1 MDAPEWG
8 SQPASVYSKRTRT
21 KTIPVENQLTTMNG
35 ADALVR
41 MLQLNG
47 VKHIFGLC
55 GDTSLPFYD
64 AMARLDHGMDHVLT
78 RDERSAA
85 YMADGYA
92 RVTNKPGV
100 CEGPSGG
107 GATYLLP
114 GLVEAN
120 ESAIPVLGITSDVS
134 VGARGKFPLTELDQ
148 QALYRPL
155 TKWNTTIDRVDQI
168 PHAVRSAFRAM
179 TTGRPGATHICLPYD
194 VQKHAIDPAQV
205 WQQPGHDIYPAYR
218 FAPDPHEVERAA
230 GQLVAARA
238 PVLICGG
245 GVVISGAMAELDAL
259 ATLLNAPVCTSVSGQ
274 GSLPGP
280 HPLHAGVVG
289 TNGGVDATREVV
301 AQADLV
307 LFIGARA
314 GSTTTEHWQMPSR
327 KVAILHLDVDP
338 MTIATNYR
346 TDVALVGD
354 AKLGLAALAAAV
366 RERMVHRPADAADGR
381 AVVARARATK
391 QAFFLPLAQARTRP
405 IKPERVVDALN
416 QLLPPQAIVVADPG
430 TPCPYFSAYFDAP
443 QAGRHFITN
452 RAHGAL
458 GFSLS
463 AAVGAAFGRP
473 DAMVVSVMGDGSFG
487 FTCGELETVVRRGIP
502 LKMVVFSNAVFGWIK
517 ASQKAGYGQRYF
529 SVDFN
534 RTDHARVAEAFGV
547 KAWRVEDPAE
557 VHGALKAALMHDGPA
572 LVDVVSQE
580 LQDTAV
586 PVSQWMG

>member
-1 MDAPEWG
+1 MTAPF
-8 SQPASVYSKRTRT
+8 T
-21 KTIPVENQLTTMNG
+21 G
-35 ADALVR
+35 ADAMVR
-41 MLQLNG
+41 MLQRNG

-64 AMARLDHGMDHVLT
+64 AMARLDHGMDHILT
-78 RDERSAA
+78 RDERSAG
-85 YMADGYA
+85 YMADAYA
-92 RVTNKPGV
+92 RVTGKVGV

-120 ESAIPVLGITSDVS
+120 ESSVAVLGITSDVS

-148 QALYRPL
+148 QALYKPL

-179 TTGRPGATHICLPYD
+179 TTGRPGAAHICLPYD
-194 VQKHAIDPAQV
+194 VQKHTLDPAEV
-205 WQQPGHDIYPAYR
+205 WAQPGHDRFPAYR
-218 FAPDPHEVERAA
+218 SAPDPAA
-230 GQLVAARA
+230 VAEAADLLVAARS

-245 GVVISGAMAELDAL
+245 GVVIAGASAALDAL

-274 GSLPGP
+274 GSLADN
-280 HPLHAGVVG
+280 HPLNVGVVG
-289 TNGGVDATREVV
+289 TNGGVDATRAVV

-327 KVAILHLDVDP
+327 QVTIVHLDVDA
-338 MTIATNYR
+338 MTIGTNYR

-354 AKLGLAALAAAV
+354 ALLGLQALHTAV
-366 RERMVHRPADAADGR
+366 QARISKRPADAADG
-381 AVVARARATK
+381 AALAATARAAK
-391 QAFFLPLAQARTRP
+391 QAFFAPLAASLDRP
-405 IKPERVVDALN
+405 IKPERVVDILN
-416 QLLPPQAIVVADPG
+416 RLLPARAIVVADPG
-430 TPCPYFSAYFDAP
+430 TPCPYFTAYFNAP
-443 QAGRHFITN
+443 QSGRHFITN

-458 GFSLS
+458 GFAMS
-463 AAVGAAFGRP
+463 AGVGAAIGQP
-473 DAMVVSVMGDGSFG
+473 DSVVVSVMGDGSFG
-487 FTCGELETVVRRGIP
+487 FTCGELETIVRRNVP
-502 LKMVVFSNAVFGWIK
+502 LKMIVFSNAVYGWIK
-517 ASQKAGYGQRYF
+517 ASQKSGYDARYF

-534 RTDHARVAEAFGV
+534 RTHHARVAEAFGV
-547 KAWRVEDPAE
+547 KAWQVEDPADLE
-557 VHGALKAALMHDGPA
+557 AALKAALMHDGPA
-572 LVDVVSQE
+572 LVAVISQE

>member
-1 MDAPEWG
+1 M
-8 SQPASVYSKRTRT
+8 
-21 KTIPVENQLTTMNG
+21 TTAFNG
-35 ADALVR
+35 ADAMVR

-64 AMARLDHGMDHVLT
+64 AMARLDHGMDHILT
-78 RDERSAA
+78 RDERSAG
-85 YMADGYA
+85 YMADAYA
-92 RVTNKPGV
+92 RVTGKVGV

-114 GLVEAN
+114 GLAEAN
-120 ESAIPVLGITSDVS
+120 ESSVPVLGITSDVS

-194 VQKHAIDPAQV
+194 VQKHTLDPADV
-205 WQQPGHDIYPAYR
+205 WAQPGHGHYPAYR
-218 FAPDPHEVERAA
+218 SAPDPAA
-230 GQLVAARA
+230 VAEAADRLVAARC

-245 GVVISGAMAELDAL
+245 GVLIAGASAALDAL
-259 ATLLNAPVCTSVSGQ
+259 ATLLNAPVCSSVSGQ
-274 GSLPGP
+274 GSLAGS
-280 HPLHAGVVG
+280 HPLNAGVVG
-289 TNGGVDATREVV
+289 TNGGVEATRAVV

-307 LFIGARA
+307 MFIGARA

-327 KVAILHLDVDP
+327 KVTIVHLDVDA
-338 MTIATNYR
+338 MTIGTNYR

-354 AKLGLAALAAAV
+354 ALLGLQALHAAV
-366 RERMVHRPADAADGR
+366 QQRIARRPADAADG
-381 AVVARARATK
+381 AALAATARATK
-391 QAFFLPLAQARTRP
+391 QAFFAPLAASLERP
-405 IKPERVVDALN
+405 IKPERVVDTLN
-416 QLLPPQAIVVADPG
+416 RLLPARAIVVADPG
-430 TPCPYFSAYFDAP
+430 TPCPYFTAYFDAP

-458 GFSLS
+458 GFAMS
-463 AAVGAAFGRP
+463 AGFGAAIGQP
-473 DAMVVSVMGDGSFG
+473 DSVVVAVMGDGSFG
-487 FTCGELETVVRRGIP
+487 FTCGELETIVRRNVP
-502 LKMVVFSNAVFGWIK
+502 LKMIVFSNSVFGWIK
-517 ASQKAGYGQRYF
+517 ASQKSGYDERYF

-534 RTDHARVAEAFGV
+534 RTHHAHVAEAFGV
-547 KAWRVEDPAE
+547 KAWQVHDPADLE
-557 VHGALKAALMHDGPA
+557 AALKAALMHDGPA
-572 LVDVVSQE
+572 LVDVISQE

>member
-1 MDAPEWG
+1 M
-8 SQPASVYSKRTRT
+8 
-21 KTIPVENQLTTMNG
+21 TTPFNG
-35 ADALVR
+35 ADAMVC
-41 MLQLNG
+41 MLQHNG

-64 AMARLDHGMDHVLT
+64 ALARLDHGIDHILT
-78 RDERSAA
+78 RDERSAG
-85 YMADGYA
+85 YMADAYA
-92 RVTNKPGV
+92 RVTGKVGV

-120 ESAIPVLGITSDVS
+120 ESSVAVLGITSDVS

-179 TTGRPGATHICLPYD
+179 TTGRPGAAHICLPYD
-194 VQKHAIDPAQV
+194 VQKHAIDPAEV
-205 WQQPGHDIYPAYR
+205 WAQPGHGQFPAHR
-218 FAPDPHEVERAA
+218 SAPDPAA
-230 GQLVAARA
+230 VDEAADRLVAATS

-245 GVVISGAMAELDAL
+245 GVVIAGASAALDAL

-274 GSLPGP
+274 GSLADT
-280 HPLHAGVVG
+280 HPLNAGVVG
-289 TNGGVDATREVV
+289 TNGGIDATRAVV

-327 KVAILHLDVDP
+327 KVTILHLDVDA
-338 MTIATNYR
+338 MTIGTNYR

-354 AKLGLAALAAAV
+354 ALLGLQALHAAV
-366 RERMVHRPADAADGR
+366 QARIGRRPAHAADGR
-381 AVVARARATK
+381 ALAGEARARK
-391 QAFFLPLAQARTRP
+391 QAFFAPLAASLDRP
-405 IKPERVVDALN
+405 IKPERVVDVLN
-416 QLLPPQAIVVADPG
+416 RLLPPRAIVVADPG
-430 TPCPYFSAYFDAP
+430 TPCPYFTAYFNAP
-443 QAGRHFITN
+443 QSGRHFITN

-458 GFSLS
+458 GFAMS
-463 AAVGAAFGRP
+463 AGVGAAFGQP
-473 DAMVVSVMGDGSFG
+473 DSVVVSVMGDGSFG
-487 FTCGELETVVRRGIP
+487 FTCGELETIVRRNVP
-502 LKMVVFSNAVFGWIK
+502 LKMIVFSNAVYGWIK
-517 ASQKAGYGQRYF
+517 ASQKTGYDGRYF

-534 RTDHARVAEAFGV
+534 RTHHARVAEAFGV
-547 KAWRVEDPAE
+547 KAWQVEDPADLE
-557 VHGALKAALMHDGPA
+557 GAIRAALLHDGPA

>member
-1 MDAPEWG
+1 M
-8 SQPASVYSKRTRT
+8 
-21 KTIPVENQLTTMNG
+21 TTMNG

-41 MLQLNG
+41 MLQHNG

-64 AMARLDHGMDHVLT
+64 AMARLDHGIDHVLT

-85 YMADGYA
+85 YMADAYA
-92 RVTNKPGV
+92 RVTGKPGV

-148 QALYRPL
+148 QALYQPL

-168 PHAVRSAFRAM
+168 PHAVRTAFRAM

-194 VQKHAIDPAQV
+194 VQKHAIDPAEV
-205 WQQPGHDIYPAYR
+205 WAQPGHDVFPAYR
-218 FAPDPHEVERAA
+218 FAPDPREVERAA
-230 GQLVAARA
+230 DRLVAARA
-238 PVLICGG
+238 PVFICGG
-245 GVVISGAMAELDAL
+245 GVVISGASAELDQL
-259 ATLLNAPVCTSVSGQ
+259 ATLLNAPVCTTISGQ
-274 GSLPGP
+274 GSLPGA
-280 HPLHAGVVG
+280 HPLNAGVVG
-289 TNGGVDATREVV
+289 TNGGVEATRAVV

-314 GSTTTEHWQMPSR
+314 GSTTTEHWKMPSR
-327 KVAILHLDVDP
+327 EVAILHLDVDP

-354 AKLGLAALAAAV
+354 AKLGLGALAAAV
-366 RERMVHRPADAADGR
+366 KERIARRPADAADGR
-381 AVVARARATK
+381 AIT
-391 QAFFLPLAQARTRP
+391 AQARRQKHDFFAPLAESRDRP

-416 QLLPPQAIVVADPG
+416 KLLPANAVVVADPG

-458 GFSLS
+458 GFSMS
-463 AAVGAAFGRP
+463 AGVGAAFGRP
-473 DAMVVSVMGDGSFG
+473 DAVVVSVMGDGSFG
-487 FTCGELETVVRRGIP
+487 FTCGELETIVRRGIP
-502 LKMVVFSNAVFGWIK
+502 LKMVVFSNSVFGWIK
-517 ASQKAGYGQRYF
+517 ASQKTGYGERYF

-547 KAWRVEDPAE
+547 KAWRVEDPAD
-557 VHGALKAALMHDGPA
+557 VHGALKAALAHDGPA

>member
-1 MDAPEWG
+1 MTP
-8 SQPASVYSKRTRT
+8 PAF
-21 KTIPVENQLTTMNG
+21 NG
-35 ADALVR
+35 ADAMVR

-47 VKHIFGLC
+47 VRHIFGLC

-64 AMARLDHGMDHVLT
+64 AMARLDHGMDHILT

-85 YMADGYA
+85 YMADAYA
-92 RVTNKPGV
+92 RVTGRVGV

-120 ESAIPVLGITSDVS
+120 ESSVAVLGITSDVS

-148 QALYRPL
+148 QALYKPL

-179 TTGRPGATHICLPYD
+179 TTGRPGAAHICLPYD
-194 VQKHAIDPAQV
+194 VQKHALDEADV
-205 WQQPGHDIYPAYR
+205 WAQPGHGQFPAYR
-218 FAPDPHEVERAA
+218 SAPDPAAVDDAAER
-230 GQLVAARA
+230 LVAARA

-245 GVVISGAMAELDAL
+245 GVVIAGATAELDAL
-259 ATLLNAPVCTSVSGQ
+259 ATLLNAPVCTTVSGQ
-274 GSLPGP
+274 GSLADS
-280 HPLHAGVVG
+280 HPLNAGVVG
-289 TNGGVDATREVV
+289 TNGGVEATRAVV

-327 KVAILHLDVDP
+327 SVPILHLDVDP

-346 TDVALVGD
+346 TDVALAGD
-354 AKLGLAALAAAV
+354 ARLGLAALHAAV
-366 RERMVHRPADAADGR
+366 QSRIARRPAGAADG
-381 AVVARARATK
+381 AALAARARAEK
-391 QAFFLPLAQARTRP
+391 QAFFAPLAASLERP
-405 IKPERVVDALN
+405 IRPERVVDLLN
-416 QLLPPQAIVVADPG
+416 RLLPQKAIVVADPG
-430 TPCPYFSAYFDAP
+430 TPCPYFSAYFNAP

-458 GFSLS
+458 GFSMS
-463 AAVGAAFGRP
+463 AGVGAQVGAPGSV
-473 DAMVVSVMGDGSFG
+473 VVSVMGDGSFG
-487 FTCGELETVVRRGIP
+487 FTCGEMETIVRRGVP
-502 LKMVVFSNAVFGWIK
+502 LKMIVFSNSVYGWIK
-517 ASQKAGYGQRYF
+517 ASQKTGYGERYF

-547 KAWRVEDPAE
+547 KAWRVENPADLE
-557 VHGALKAALMHDGPA
+557 GALKAALAHDGPA
-572 LVDVVSQE
+572 LVDVISQE

>member
-1 MDAPEWG
+1 MTTTATP
-8 SQPASVYSKRTRT
+8 
-21 KTIPVENQLTTMNG
+21 PVNGAGATMNG
-35 ADALVR
+35 ADAMVR

-64 AMARLDHGMDHVLT
+64 AMARLDHGIDHILT

-92 RVTNKPGV
+92 RVTGRPGI

-120 ESAIPVLGITSDVS
+120 ESSVAVLGITSDVS

-148 QALYRPL
+148 QALYKPL

-179 TTGRPGATHICLPYD
+179 TTGRPGAAHICLPYD
-194 VQKHAIDPAQV
+194 LQKHAVDPAEIWV
-205 WQQPGHDIYPAYR
+205 QPGHDRFPAYR
-218 FAPDPHEVERAA
+218 SAPDPAAVDEAAER
-230 GQLVAARA
+230 LVAARA
-238 PVLICGG
+238 PVIICGG
-245 GVVISGAMAELDAL
+245 GVVIAGAMAALDAL
-259 ATLLNAPVCTSVSGQ
+259 ASRLRAPVCTTVSGQ
-274 GSLPGP
+274 GSLADV
-280 HPLHAGVVG
+280 HPLNAGVVG
-289 TNGGVDATREVV
+289 TNGGVPATREVV

-307 LFIGARA
+307 LFVGCRA

-327 KVAILHLDVDP
+327 KVTILHIDVDA
-338 MTIATNYR
+338 MTIGTNYR
-346 TDVALVGD
+346 TDVALVAD
-354 AKLGLAALAAAV
+354 AKLALQALDTAV
-366 RERMVHRPADAADGR
+366 QARIAQRPADAVDGY
-381 AVVARARATK
+381 ALAAKARAEK
-391 QAFFLPLAQARTRP
+391 LAFFAPLAESTDRP
-405 IKPERVVDALN
+405 IKPERVLAALN
-416 QLLPPQAIVVADPG
+416 RLLPRRAIAVADPG

-458 GFSLS
+458 GYSLS
-463 AAVGAAFGRP
+463 AAFGAAVGAP
-473 DAMVVSVMGDGSFG
+473 DSMVVSAMGDGSFN
-487 FTCGELETVVRRGIP
+487 FTCGELETVVRRGVP
-502 LKMVVFSNAVFGWIK
+502 LKMIVFSNSVYGWIK
-517 ASQKAGYGQRYF
+517 ASQKTGYGQRYF
-529 SVDFN
+529 SVDFD

-547 KAWRVEDPAE
+547 KAWRVQDPSE
-557 VHGALKAALMHDGPA
+557 LEGALKAALMHDGPA
-572 LVDVVSQE
+572 LVDVHSQE